1 MYNNAHFETEDK
13 QYSAISGAIVLK
25 PPECS
30 CLVPVMGVTRLDT
43 HQRSPAVWYQAD
55 NAIFGAQ
62 HIAQIFNCISP
73 PGWNVQYTK
82 VNGRR
87 GRKHTH
93 RDTECTSV
101 DIRREVVP
109 WCQSPMTTCPPSP
122 TASCTDKELSPPL
135 YLTNLTRYLDNM
147 EALPKITQIK
157 NCPNLFIWPTSLDIW
172 AYWH

>member
-1 MYNNAHFETEDK
+1 MYNNTHFDTENK
-13 QYSAISGAIVLK
+13 QYSKISGAIVLK
-25 PPECS
+25 RPDCS

-93 RDTECTSV
+93 TQRHRVHFSWYQEGGGAMVPVTDDHLPSLPNGQLHTYMQKAGDCGDISPQIFLDFPQNFRLRTRNQYCTQAIAWGST
-101 DIRREVVP
+101 I
-109 WCQSPMTTCPPSP
+109 
-122 TASCTDKELSPPL
+122 
-135 YLTNLTRYLDNM
+135 
-147 EALPKITQIK
+147 
-157 NCPNLFIWPTSLDIW
+157 
-172 AYWH
+172 